1 LSKQFLK
8 VGIIL
13 DQMVK
18 LIIKERLG

>member
-1 LSKQFLK
+1 LSKQILK